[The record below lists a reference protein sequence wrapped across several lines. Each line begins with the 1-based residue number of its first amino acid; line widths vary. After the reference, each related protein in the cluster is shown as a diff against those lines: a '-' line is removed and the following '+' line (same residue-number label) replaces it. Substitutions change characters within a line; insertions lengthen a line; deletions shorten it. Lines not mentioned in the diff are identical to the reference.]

1 MDRCQSIA
9 WLCLP
14 LLFALVCGCQP
25 SDSTNTAG
33 GDSSSA
39 MSTTANDGVPADQ
52 ILTLM
57 KAVYANADSYI
68 DNGKLLLSY
77 RKDGLLTEE
86 PQRWSTAWSA
96 DGKLAMEVFGGH
108 IKADGQRLS
117 CYIYD
122 IDSANLDGQR
132 MVVPYQTSGLPP
144 VETVFRDPIA
154 RVFLGGYS
162 ELPLNEVDRSLREKL
177 IPAPLSLLTGA
188 LPCIWLDNPSGVERL
203 PDETLGQ
210 HECYVI
216 RSLAAGLG
224 CDIWIDKSTGLLVQ
238 MSLPLKLLDPQ
249 VMAAPNITDLRMLAR
264 FEDAEINAAIDPEK
278 FQLQARKNST
288 PVRSF
293 VTLPSALPAESIG
306 QTLTQFRLTQPD
318 GKIVDQLHFDGKPT
332 ALLWLGGLN
341 SYSAIKQLNALANE
355 LQATD
360 FNFGVVYSDS
370 ELAGAPSQPHL
381 VTPELTAAMASSDL
395 PMFYDPR
402 LAASEQLAI
411 RDLPLIV
418 LMDGNSRVQFASSV
432 GEDQW
437 ASNLQAAMKRVA
449 AGDDLADEMLAEYQR
464 FMTRYKTAIAS
475 VDASGLLP
483 RHLSSTTSVANT
495 AAGRAL
501 PLPIRKADPA
511 FVARRQWVS
520 RDFKQPGNISVSVG
534 SQNRIT
540 VLDGLRTITE
550 LDANGKTV
558 SSTELELPEGI
569 GVSRIRSTLDGRRHV
584 LFSPLDR
591 QVFVFDAAWRPDPAY
606 TRMTNQVN
614 AAITDVCLLED
625 DPDNAY
631 LIVATKGSGA
641 LSVSLDGTFQS
652 VGRVDD
658 LDAESIVLSGRMATF
673 VQNGQLL
680 SRPFEAGAKAVAVAP
695 SQRFNRVSG
704 LSRTSEDAV
713 FGTAFDGD
721 QWQTVCFDS
730 NMKPRWESPIGS
742 QLFESLIDPIA
753 LLQSVAETGSQQA
766 DLAVATTQDAVHLF
780 SSTGGWLA
788 DVKVSETPA
797 GVALTKLDGKT
808 CLLVSVGSVVE
819 CWALE

>member
-25 SDSTNTAG
+25 SGPTTSASG
-33 GDSSSA
+33 GASGTTSA
-39 MSTTANDGVPADQ
+39 AANDGVPADQ

-57 KAVYANADSYI
+57 KAVYANADNYS
-68 DNGKLLLSY
+68 DNGQLLLSY

-108 IKADGQRLS
+108 IKGDGERLS

-132 MVVPYQTSGLPP
+132 MVVPYQENGRPP

-162 ELPLNEVDRSLREKL
+162 ELPLNEVTESLREKL
-177 IPAPLSLLTGA
+177 IPAPLSLLTGT
-188 LPCIWLDNPSGVERL
+188 LPCIWLENPSGVERL
-203 PDETLGQ
+203 ADEMLGQ

-216 RSLAAGLG
+216 RSLAEGLG

-249 VMAAPNITDLRMLAR
+249 VMAAPSITDLKMLAR
-264 FEDAEINAAIDPEK
+264 FEDAEIDSMIDPKK
-278 FQLQARKNST
+278 FQLQLRKNST

-293 VTLPSALPAESIG
+293 VTLPSSLPAESIG
-306 QTLTQFRLTQPD
+306 QTLSQFRLTQPD
-318 GKIVDQLHFDGKPT
+318 GKMVDQLHFDGKPT

-341 SYSAIKQLNALANE
+341 SYSAVKRLDALANE
-355 LQATD
+355 LPATE

-381 VTPELTAAMASSDL
+381 VTPELTAAMASSNL
-395 PMFYDPR
+395 PMFYDSR

-418 LMDGNSRVQFASSV
+418 LMDGDSRVQFATSM
-432 GEDQW
+432 GEDEW
-437 ASNLQAAMKRVA
+437 ANDLRVAMKRVA
-449 AGDDLADEMLAEYQR
+449 AGDNLADEMLAEYQS
-464 FMTRYKTAIAS
+464 FMTRYKTAIAG
-475 VDASGLLP
+475 VDASALLP
-483 RHLSSTTSVANT
+483 RHLSSTTSKAGTT
-495 AAGRAL
+495 AGGAS
-501 PLPIRKADPA
+501 PLPVRKSAPA
-511 FVARRQWVS
+511 FVARRRWVS
-520 RDFKQPGNISVSVG
+520 RGFKQPGNISVSAG
-534 SQNRIT
+534 RQAKIA

-550 LDANGKTV
+550 LDTNGKMV
-558 SSTELELPEGI
+558 SSAALELPEGI

-591 QVFVFDAAWRPDPAY
+591 QVFVFDAAWRPDQAY
-606 TRMTNQVN
+606 TQIAKQVN
-614 AAITDVCLLED
+614 DLITDVCLLED
-625 DPDNAY
+625 EPEHAY
-631 LIVATKGSGA
+631 MIVATKGSGA
-641 LSVSLDGTFQS
+641 FSVSLDGTSKS
-652 VGRVDD
+652 VGTVDD

-673 VQNGQLL
+673 VQNGRLL
-680 SRPFEAGAKAVAVAP
+680 SRQFEAGAKAVAIAP
-695 SQRFNRVSG
+695 SKRFNRVSRLPNSSQG
-704 LSRTSEDAV
+704 SM
-713 FGTAFDGD
+713 FGTAFDGVR
-721 QWQTVCFDS
+721 WKTVCFDS

-753 LLQSVAETGSQQA
+753 PLRLLAETESQQA
-766 DLAVATTQDAVHLF
+766 NLAVATTGGAVHVF
-780 SSTGGWLA
+780 SSEGGWLA
-788 DVKVSETPA
+788 DVEVRETPT
-797 GVALTKLDGKT
+797 GVALAELDGKI

-819 CWALE
+819 CWELE